1 MREKKF
7 SLTVVL
13 SGGQQTGGGFH
24 QALTNLRMLL
34 RALPEEF
41 SVTVVDSRGSFSKEL
56 GELHAEG
63 LPARA
68 TVITVPK
75 RLSSFR
81 DRVLTD
87 GSLVFRIAR
96 ALLRIS
102 GVEVSTS
109 VLARFLDNSSA
120 DLVYFTSP
128 APEAADLVI
137 KPFVWTLWDLC
148 HLDSP
153 EFPEV
158 RTSGKF
164 EARDN
169 FNARALRKAALV
181 VVDSS
186 ELIDKAETYF
196 GAGRG
201 KFITIPFAPPVS
213 RDVVTTSKADLPAEI
228 QDLVGRYFFYPA
240 QLWTHKNHLRI
251 VEALRE
257 VNAGGYDLHAVF
269 VGKDHGAGLSIRHRV
284 SEWGMNSHVHF
295 LGYVEDSAIPALYTH
310 SLGLIMASYF
320 GPTNI
325 PPLEAMLL
333 KTPVIASD
341 VHRNQLG
348 DAALYFDPD
357 DSARLSQLMVDI
369 GDSGTRNRLVKAGQ
383 KRLAEL
389 DALREAGEQSL
400 VSGLVSLSKRI
411 PRPHS

>member
-1 MREKKF
+1 MTEKKF

-56 GELHAEG
+56 GELEAEG
-63 LPARA
+63 LMSRA

-164 EARDN
+164 EARDD

-213 RDVVTTSKADLPAEI
+213 RDAVSTSKADLPAEVR
-228 QDLVGRYFFYPA
+228 DLVGRYFFYPA

-269 VGKDHGAGLSIRHRV
+269 VGKDHGAGSSIRHRV
-284 SEWGMNSHVHF
+284 SKWGMNSHVHF

-310 SLGLIMASYF
+310 SVGLIMASYF

-348 DAALYFDPD
+348 DAALYFNPD
-357 DSARLSQLMVDI
+357 DSAALSQLMMDI

-383 KRLAEL
+383 KRLTEL
-389 DALREAGEQSL
+389 DALREGGEQSL

-411 PRPHS
+411 LRPHS